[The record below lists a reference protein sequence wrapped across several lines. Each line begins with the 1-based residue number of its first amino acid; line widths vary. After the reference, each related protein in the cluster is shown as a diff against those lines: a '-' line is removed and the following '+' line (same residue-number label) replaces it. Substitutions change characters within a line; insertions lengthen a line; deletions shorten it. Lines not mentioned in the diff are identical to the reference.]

1 MNQCKCNAACAS
13 FIVFPRHHWHSC
25 WLMPGAIDGRTWP
38 GYVTRQ
44 ICSGLENGQFES
56 QCNMILI
63 QNNLQYVY
71 LSIYL
76 SIYIYILWYSNYVQ
90 SSRTSTSTN
99 LCSDCMW
106 LLHKWQGHFTLTK
119 ITLGW
124 GMKVASSSVSSH
136 LNTHKWKVSKS
147 HNYLHWKNMPIINH
161 HETSLNQV
169 VASPVAAP
177 ARMVSFI
184 APLASWIHVPSCLQ
198 RWSLWAHSGATK
210 GELGVK
216 DMGVVQNSQG
226 KTPHIWWS
234 TSIFHITIGPFS
246 DPKWV

>member
-1 MNQCKCNAACAS
+1 
-13 FIVFPRHHWHSC
+13 
-25 WLMPGAIDGRTWP
+25 
-38 GYVTRQ
+38 
-44 ICSGLENGQFES
+44 
-56 QCNMILI
+56 
-63 QNNLQYVY
+63 
-71 LSIYL
+71 
-76 SIYIYILWYSNYVQ
+76 
-90 SSRTSTSTN
+90 
-99 LCSDCMW
+99 MW

-210 GELGVK
+210 GELGSKIWGLSKTVR
-216 DMGVVQNSQG
+216 G
-226 KTPHIWWS
+226 KPHIFDDPRAF
-234 TSIFHITIGPFS
+234 SILQLAHFQIQNEYSHAHDHKLEILPISSGKHRSGHSEIVKRKFFTLT
-246 DPKWV
+246 V